1 MVKEVIVVIRQSERT
16 FVNKVHFR
24 SSVPASGDMTVITD
38 LGVLRRIGDELT
50 LTRIHPGVS
59 VDQAREA
66 AGWDLRVADDLEESE
81 SPSEEELRVL
91 RELRSALEEA
101 KA

>member
-1 MVKEVIVVIRQSERT
+1 
-16 FVNKVHFR
+16 
-24 SSVPASGDMTVITD
+24 
-38 LGVLRRIGDELT
+38 
-50 LTRIHPGVS
+50 
-59 VDQAREA
+59 VDQVREA